1 LRRFTSGWHDLH
13 TRRKKSFRFRTFLLL
28 RVNFA
33 LLSRSTNAEF
43 GAKTPDEVLRSLTP
57 DQRKRAG
64 VQFFGEA
71 AGDRLR
77 HERYE
82 EFCECRAARL
92 CEALNEFLGID

>member
-1 LRRFTSGWHDLH
+1 MHHIFA
-13 TRRKKSFRFRTFLLL
+13 RKVLTDAGLPVEAANRPA
-28 RVNFA
+28 NFA

-57 DQRKRAG
+57 DQRTRAG
-64 VQFFGEA
+64 IQFFGDA

-82 EFCECRAARL
+82 EFCEWRAARL
-92 CEALNEFLGID
+92 TEALNDFLGID